1 MFTKQITIAMALS
14 LLIFA
19 VASTRAEED
28 RDSDAPAAVEA
39 VDVVRVAQVL
49 QPAAAQPAAAPAA
62 DCCQPFKPKGCP
74 AVKPCQ
80 RDACVTIQIT
90 PLDKQ
95 DATFTYNGTNSFMN
109 VFGAAVARGAENATI
124 RAMNAIKV
132 CPNCTQRHEGECDPA
147 KAATP
152 APAVAPANP

>member
-1 MFTKQITIAMALS
+1 MFKKQMTIVMTVS
-14 LLIFA
+14 LLIFV

-28 RDSDAPAAVEA
+28 RDAENPAAVEA
-39 VDVVRVAQVL
+39 VDVVRVAQVV
-49 QPAAAQPAAAPAA
+49 QPPAAQPAAAPAK
-62 DCCQPFKPKGCP
+62 DCCQPFKPRGCP
-74 AVKPCQ
+74 AVKPCR

-90 PLDKQ
+90 PLDRQ

-132 CPNCTQRHEGECDPA
+132 CPNCTQHHEGECDPA
-147 KAATP
+147 EAAATSR
-152 APAVAPANP
+152 